1 MTRILIADDH
11 AIMRQ
16 GILQVLALAVDLEVM
31 EEARNG
37 WEVIEKLRAQ
47 PFDLLLLDM
56 TMPGP
61 SGADLVKRVRDEYPD
76 LPVLILS
83 MHSESQIAARAL
95 KAGAQGYL
103 TKDNEPDILIAA
115 VRKVA
120 AGGRYIDPDL
130 ATKLVFETGMSGE
143 SQLHESLSDREYQIL
158 LRIAQGQS
166 LNDVAEELHLS
177 AKTVSTYK
185 MRLKRKLG
193 LTSTAELVRYVLQH
207 RLTP

>member
-143 SQLHESLSDREYQIL
+143 SQLHEALSDREYQIL
-158 LRIAQGQS
+158 LRIAQGHS
-166 LNDVAEELHLS
+166 LNDMAEELHLS

-185 MRLKRKLG
+185 MRLMRKLG
-193 LTSTAELVRYVLQH
+193 LTTTAELVRYALQYQ
-207 RLTP
+207 LIS

>member
-11 AIMRQ
+11 SIMRK
-16 GILQVLALAVDLEVM
+16 GIHQVLALEEDLDVM

-56 TMPGP
+56 TMPGL
-61 SGADLVKRVRDEYPD
+61 SGVDLVKRVKEEYPD

-120 AGGRYIDPDL
+120 AGGRYIDPEL

-158 LRIAQGQS
+158 LRIAQGHS

-185 MRLKRKLG
+185 MRLMRKLG
-193 LTSTAELVRYVLQH
+193 LATTAELVRYALQH
-207 RLTP
+207 QLIS

>member
-11 AIMRQ
+11 SIMRQ
-16 GILQVLALAVDLEVM
+16 GIRQVLALAVDFDVV
-31 EEARNG
+31 EEASNG

-143 SQLHESLSDREYQIL
+143 SQLHEALSDREYQIL
-158 LRIAQGQS
+158 LRIAQGHS
-166 LNDVAEELHLS
+166 LNDMAEELHLS

-185 MRLKRKLG
+185 MRLMRKLG
-193 LTSTAELVRYVLQH
+193 LTTTAELVRYALQYQ
-207 RLTP
+207 LIS